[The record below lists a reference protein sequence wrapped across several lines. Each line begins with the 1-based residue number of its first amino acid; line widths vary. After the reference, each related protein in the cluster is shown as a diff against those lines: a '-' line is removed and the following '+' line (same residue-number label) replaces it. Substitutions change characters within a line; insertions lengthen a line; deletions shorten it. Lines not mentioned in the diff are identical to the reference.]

1 MPAANAN
8 NSPTPRRST
17 AGGRRRC
24 MPRRAVLCCSSDRA
38 IRTVTLR
45 HSGAWRLCGTRGTA
59 GLQGKR
65 RVSPLRRRSVRRRRL
80 RVAPVKMRLLWLP
93 KGLGL
98 GLGLGAVP
106 SKPMQKGGGRI
117 WNGPSACRM
126 STVAASGR
134 GGVGPASGQSRVR
147 AGRWRARPTRSRSVL
162 YTQAL
167 RGLGGSGWSH
177 KDTCKAERRSLYSY

>member
-1 MPAANAN
+1 MPAASAN

-38 IRTVTLR
+38 IRTLR

-80 RVAPVKMRLLWLP
+80 GVAPVKMRLMWLT

-98 GLGLGAVP
+98 GLGVVL
-106 SKPMQKGGGRI
+106 SKPMQKGGSRI

-126 STVAASGR
+126 FAVAASGR

-147 AGRWRARPTRSRSVL
+147 AGRWRRGARPTRSRSVL

-177 KDTCKAERRSLYSY
+177 KDTCKTERRSLYSY